1 MDNYS
6 DELVKSLTN
15 LIKDHDRK
23 VLISSIAEKQKK
35 EKEKSNIMMNTD
47 EISKKVVDFSSIA
60 MDFCKKALEV
70 QMEYLEN
77 MEDLENID
85 PSRLSAITNLY
96 KAVYSAWFN

>member
-1 MDNYS
+1 
-6 DELVKSLTN
+6 
-15 LIKDHDRK
+15 
-23 VLISSIAEKQKK
+23 
-35 EKEKSNIMMNTD
+35 
-47 EISKKVVDFSSIA
+47 

>member
-23 VLISSIAEKQKK
+23 LLISSIAERQKK
-35 EKEKSNIMMNTD
+35 EKEQSGDMMNTD
-47 EISKKVVDFSSIA
+47 EISKKAVDFSGIA

-70 QMEYLEN
+70 QMEGPES
-77 MEDLENID
+77 ID

>member
-23 VLISSIAEKQKK
+23 LLISSIAERQKK
-35 EKEKSNIMMNTD
+35 EKDQSGDMINTK
-47 EISKKVVDFSSIA
+47 EISKKVVDFSGIA
-60 MDFCKKALEV
+60 MDFCKKALEA
-70 QMEYLEN
+70 QMERP
-77 MEDLENID
+77 ENID

-96 KAVYSAWFN
+96 KAVYTAWFN

>member
-47 EISKKVVDFSSIA
+47 EISKKVVDFSSTA

-70 QMEYLEN
+70 QMEDLED

>member
-23 VLISSIAEKQKK
+23 LLISSIAERQKK
-35 EKEKSNIMMNTD
+35 EKEQSGDMMNTD
-47 EISKKVVDFSSIA
+47 EISKKAVDFSSTA

-70 QMEYLEN
+70 QME
-77 MEDLENID
+77 DLENIMIVLNQRKVRKNED
-85 PSRLSAITNLY
+85 NSRSN
-96 KAVYSAWFN
+96 S

>member
-1 MDNYS
+1 MDNFS

-23 VLISSIAEKQKK
+23 LLISSIAEKQKK

-47 EISKKVVDFSSIA
+47 EISKKVVDFSSTA

-70 QMEYLEN
+70 Q

>member
-1 MDNYS
+1 MNNYS

-23 VLISSIAEKQKK
+23 LLISSIAERQKK
-35 EKEKSNIMMNTD
+35 EKEQSGDMMNTD
-47 EISKKVVDFSSIA
+47 EISKKAVDFSSTA

-70 QMEYLEN
+70 QT
-77 MEDLENID
+77 EDLENID

>member
-35 EKEKSNIMMNTD
+35 EKEKSNYMMNTD
-47 EISKKVVDFSSIA
+47 EISKKVVDFSSTA
-60 MDFCKKALEV
+60 MDFCKKALEA
-70 QMEYLEN
+70 QMENPES
-77 MEDLENID
+77 ID
-85 PSRLSAITNLY
+85 PARLSAITNLY
-96 KAVYSAWFN
+96 KVIYSAWFK

>member
-23 VLISSIAEKQKK
+23 LLISSIAEKQKK
-35 EKEKSNIMMNTD
+35 EKEKSNYMMNTD
-47 EISKKVVDFSSIA
+47 EISKKVVDFSSTA

-70 QMEYLEN
+70 QMEDLEDR
-77 MEDLENID
+77 EDLENID

>member
-35 EKEKSNIMMNTD
+35 EKEKSNYMMNTD
-47 EISKKVVDFSSIA
+47 EISKKVVDFSSTA

-70 QMEYLEN
+70 QMEGLED

>member
-23 VLISSIAEKQKK
+23 LLISSIAERQKK
-35 EKEKSNIMMNTD
+35 EKEQSGDMMNTD
-47 EISKKVVDFSSIA
+47 EISKKAVDFSSTA

-70 QMEYLEN
+70 Q

-96 KAVYSAWFN
+96 KAVNSAWFN

>member
-23 VLISSIAEKQKK
+23 LLISSIAERQKK
-35 EKEKSNIMMNTD
+35 EKEQSGDMMNTD
-47 EISKKVVDFSSIA
+47 EISKKAVDFSSTA

-70 QMEYLEN
+70 QMEDLEDR
-77 MEDLENID
+77 EDLENID

>member
-1 MDNYS
+1 MENYS

-23 VLISSIAEKQKK
+23 LLISSIAEKQKK
-35 EKEKSNIMMNTD
+35 EKEKSNYMMNTD
-47 EISKKVVDFSSIA
+47 EISKKVVDFSSTA

-70 QMEYLEN
+70 QMEDLEDR
-77 MEDLENID
+77 EDLENID

-96 KAVYSAWFN
+96 KAVYSSWFN